1 MAFTR
6 AQGAQLALMIRQ
18 WLTSSRQGDPDG
30 ELLNFINDLE
40 NANNVGVWAGVN
52 YERILP
58 FKEVMSK
65 GLRRWLVARNTF
77 IFLPIVITWLAMEQA
92 TGSWAKSGDEN
103 FLQHWHSSEAVW
115 SLKYVAWIDAAI
127 IASIVV
133 ITFIAVL
140 REENSKHKLALERQ
154 YQGLIIAL
162 ERDLSGYRYL
172 SLQDI
177 NNAAADTLTSLQ
189 LSTQEVENAA
199 QSFAGSAKEAH
210 DAIVGANDVVHRTF
224 APAVQ
229 RLDDTI
235 LALQQAGIVHKDMV
249 DVVKTVQADFATQ
262 MGTLRQGVIDVL
274 SAIDTRM
281 NHLMQNVDG
290 QISGAASALSTAA
303 QSAMG
308 DISRAA
314 QTAATSSSQ
323 QIGQQMQSITSSFDQ
338 ALRDLSAL
346 AGSLD
351 KTVSALNSTSNN
363 VMVNTATLADDLNQI
378 HDALQLTISRLP
390 R

>member
-133 ITFIAVL
+133 ITFIAGL

>member
-1 MAFTR
+1 VAFTR

-103 FLQHWHSSEAVW
+103 FLQHWHSSDAIW

-127 IASIVV
+127 IAAIVV
-133 ITFIAVL
+133 ITFIAGL
-140 REENSKHKLALERQ
+140 REENSKHKFALERQ

-199 QSFAGSAKEAH
+199 QSFADSAKEAH
-210 DAIVGANDVVHRTF
+210 DAIVGANDVVHKTF
-224 APAVQ
+224 QPAVQ

-235 LALQQAGIVHKDMV
+235 TALSAAATVHKDMV
-249 DVVKTVQADFATQ
+249 TVVQTVQSDFATQ
-262 MGTLRQGVIDVL
+262 MATLRQGVIDVL
-274 SAIDTRM
+274 SSIDTRM
-281 NHLMQNVDG
+281 NQVMQNVDG
-290 QISGAASALSTAA
+290 QISSAVASLASSSQASVADVSRTA
-303 QSAMG
+303 QSVA
-308 DISRAA
+308 
-314 QTAATSSSQ
+314 SSASQ
-323 QIGQQMQSITSSFDQ
+323 QIGQQMQAVTSSLDQ
-338 ALRDLSAL
+338 AIRELSAL
-346 AGSLD
+346 ANSLD
-351 KTVSALNSTSNN
+351 KTISALNTSSNN
-363 VMVNTATLADDLNQI
+363 VMVYTATVADDMKQI
-378 HDALQLTISRLP
+378 HDALQQTVSRLP

>member
-1 MAFTR
+1 MAFTK
-6 AQGAQLALMIRQ
+6 AQGAQLALFIRQ
-18 WLTSSRQGDPDG
+18 WLTNSNQGDPQG
-30 ELLNFINDLE
+30 ELLNFVTDLE

-65 GLRRWLVARNTF
+65 GLRRWLVVRNTF

-133 ITFIAVL
+133 ITFIAGL

-323 QIGQQMQSITSSFDQ
+323 QIGQQMQSIASSFDQ
-338 ALRDLSAL
+338 ALRELSAL

>member
-58 FKEVMSK
+58 FKAVVPK
-65 GLRRWLVARNTF
+65 LVRGLSIARNALV
-77 IFLPIVITWLAMEQA
+77 FLPIVATW
-92 TGSWAKSGDEN
+92 
-103 FLQHWHSSEAVW
+103 V
-115 SLKYVAWIDAAI
+115 
-127 IASIVV
+127 
-133 ITFIAVL
+133 
-140 REENSKHKLALERQ
+140 ALERATDSWNPQ
-154 YQGLIIAL
+154 YNNFLKHWQTMDGVFTFRNVAYLDAIIIGFLIALTVVTGVLEESTKGRLALGRQHQSLMIAL

-177 NNAAADTLTSLQ
+177 NNAAADTLTALQ
-189 LSTQEVENAA
+189 TSTQLVEIATTA
-199 QSFAGSAKEAH
+199 FADSATQAH
-210 DAIVGANDVVHRTF
+210 DAIVGANDVVHNTF

-235 LALQQAGIVHKDMV
+235 TALSAAATVHKDMV
-249 DVVKTVQADFATQ
+249 TVVKTVQSDFATQ
-262 MGTLRQGVIDVL
+262 MATLRQGVIDVL
-274 SAIDTRM
+274 SSIDTRM
-281 NHLMQNVDG
+281 NQVMQNVDG
-290 QISGAASALSTAA
+290 QISSAVASLASSSQASVADVSRTA
-303 QSAMG
+303 QSVA
-308 DISRAA
+308 
-314 QTAATSSSQ
+314 SSASQ
-323 QIGQQMQSITSSFDQ
+323 QIGQQMQAVTSSLDQ
-338 ALRDLSAL
+338 ALRELSAL